1 MKKVILLAMAALFAF
16 AATSYAQ
23 QIPAD
28 KMKINNNKN
37 AAHNFCWSCHDK
49 FPKPN
54 KTPGKTCTKCHTLPK

>member
-28 KMKINNNKN
+28 KMKINMLSKY
-37 AAHNFCWSCHDK
+37 
-49 FPKPN
+49 
-54 KTPGKTCTKCHTLPK
+54 LQIR